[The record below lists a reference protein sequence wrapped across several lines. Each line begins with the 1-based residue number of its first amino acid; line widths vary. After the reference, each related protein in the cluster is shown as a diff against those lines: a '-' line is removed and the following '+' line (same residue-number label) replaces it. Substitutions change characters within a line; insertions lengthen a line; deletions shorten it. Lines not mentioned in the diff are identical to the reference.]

1 MLLMNV
7 ADLSEDDMTTESKAI
22 EIHGLGRDAALR
34 RRIEAQ
40 VGEVLERVGL
50 TPVSALVAFVDD
62 NGPKG
67 GPALRCALTMTL
79 PYRPALHV
87 EHSAETPRL
96 AFDGAFAALE
106 RQVERYRRKDRDSRR
121 HPKKYYAAR
130 QLVEAPSAPPA
141 KPPRAARS
149 RKG

>member
-1 MLLMNV
+1 
-7 ADLSEDDMTTESKAI
+7 MTTDGKTI
-22 EIHGLGRDAALR
+22 EIHGLGRDAAFR
-34 RRIEAQ
+34 RRIEAH
-40 VGEVLERVGL
+40 VGEVFERIGL

-67 GPALRCALTMTL
+67 GPALRCALTVTL

-87 EHSAETPRL
+87 EESAETPRL

-130 QLVEAPSAPPA
+130 QLVETTSTPPA
-141 KPPRAARS
+141 KRPRATRS